1 MSSPITFS
9 NAAPVKTNAEAA
21 PNSPSA
27 SAGQPG
33 PPVLNP
39 GSPRMLA
46 LGLDGLIALLSE
58 DGAKQMRRDA
68 RENQRAE
75 RDSQLSAINRQVGEL
90 YEKASAMRSEAGLTA
105 ALGIA
110 GGLAQ
115 VGGAAAGAGTGQG
128 ASKAAIMS
136 AQGGKTVSDVS
147 GPIGK
152 WAYGGEQIK
161 HEAEATRAASDAKR
175 AESAADEYGS
185 LMKSADATIDK
196 AHQALQALAQ
206 MRSQLMASHGVYRPM

>member
-1 MSSPITFS
+1 MSSPITFR
-9 NAAPVKTNAEAA
+9 NAASVKANAEAA
-21 PNSPSA
+21 PNDPSA
-27 SAGQPG
+27 SVSQPGQPG
-33 PPVLNP
+33 LNP

-58 DGAKQMRRDA
+58 DGAKQMRKDA

-75 RDSQLSAINRQVGEL
+75 RDSQLSAINRQVSEL
-90 YEKASAMRSEAGLTA
+90 YEKASGMRSEAVMTA
-105 ALGIA
+105 TIGVA

-115 VGGAAAGAGTGQG
+115 VGGAGAGAGSGQG
-128 ASKAAIMS
+128 ASKASIML
-136 AQGGKTVSDVS
+136 AQGGKTMSDVS
-147 GPIGK
+147 SPIGK
-152 WAYGGEQIK
+152 GAYGGGQIK
-161 HEAEATRAASDAKR
+161 HEAEAIRAASDAKR

-196 AHQALQALAQ
+196 AHQALQALSQ